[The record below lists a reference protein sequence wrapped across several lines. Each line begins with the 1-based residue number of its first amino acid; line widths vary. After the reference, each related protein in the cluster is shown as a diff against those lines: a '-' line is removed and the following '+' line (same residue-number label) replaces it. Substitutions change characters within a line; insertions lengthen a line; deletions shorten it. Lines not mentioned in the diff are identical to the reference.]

1 MPKDPKSAEACPM
14 PVPPQPSEREVMR
27 QLLDA
32 QRIAVIGISDDPNRP
47 SHYVSE
53 YLIHAGKDVVFVN
66 PKYGRVLD
74 RPCYPTLKEV
84 PGQIDL
90 VNVFR
95 RPLACADVAREAI
108 AIGAKGLWLQSGIVN
123 EEAAKLA
130 REAGIPFVQNR
141 CIMVEHS
148 RQK

>member
-1 MPKDPKSAEACPM
+1 MPGEACPF
-14 PVPPQPSEREVMR
+14 PTPQTTDEREIIR

-32 QRIAVIGISDDPNRP
+32 KRIAVIGISDDPNRP

-53 YLIHAGKDVVFVN
+53 YLISAGKDVVFVN
-66 PKYGRVLD
+66 PKYQEVLGRK
-74 RPCYPTLKEV
+74 CYPRLTDV

-95 RPLACADVAREAI
+95 RPLACADVTRDAI
-108 AIGAKGLWLQSGIVN
+108 DVGAKGVWLQSGITN
-123 EEAAKLA
+123 AEAERLA

-148 RQK
+148 RRR